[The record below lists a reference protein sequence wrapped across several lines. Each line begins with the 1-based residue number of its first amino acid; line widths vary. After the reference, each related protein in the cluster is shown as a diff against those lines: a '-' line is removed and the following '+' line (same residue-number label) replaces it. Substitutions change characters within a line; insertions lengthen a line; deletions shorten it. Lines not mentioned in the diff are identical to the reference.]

1 MSTLIAKYNVGDV
14 VEDFSL
20 PLLDGT
26 TVKLSNFQGK
36 ILLLVFTTTWC
47 PYCGAEAPYLEKEI
61 WQKYKDKDVQVLAI
75 DVKESI
81 QIAKQFRD
89 QYGLT
94 FPFAVDETG
103 EVALQFAP
111 IKEGLPPDVA
121 VINSHYILD
130 KTGKII
136 YREFFNM
143 EKFDLRASAVIQEL
157 DKILAQ
163 G

>member
-20 PLLDGT
+20 PMLDGT
-26 TVKLSNFQGK
+26 TAKLSDFRGK
-36 ILLLVFTTTWC
+36 VLFLVFTATWC

-61 WQKYKDKDVQVLAI
+61 WQKYKDKDVQVLVV
-75 DVKESI
+75 DVKESS
-81 QIAKQFRD
+81 QVVKQFRD
-89 QYGLT
+89 RYGWT
-94 FPFAVDETG
+94 FPVVVDEAG

-111 IKEGLPPDVA
+111 KKEGLPPEIA
-121 VINSHYILD
+121 ILNSHFILD
-130 KTGKII
+130 KTGKIVF
-136 YREFFNM
+136 REFFAL
-143 EKFDLRASAVIQEL
+143 ETFDARLSAIIHKL